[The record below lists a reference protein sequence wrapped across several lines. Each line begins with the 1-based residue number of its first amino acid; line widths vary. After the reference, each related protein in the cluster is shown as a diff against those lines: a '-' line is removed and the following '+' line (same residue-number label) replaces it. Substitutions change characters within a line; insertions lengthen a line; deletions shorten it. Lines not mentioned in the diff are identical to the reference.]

1 MLSDILDMARVE
13 SGRAEVF
20 RETFALTDLI
30 DEVLVLVRDRAPAEG
45 PPVQVGVPAD
55 FPLLWSDRRHLRQ
68 ILVNL
73 LANATA
79 FTAKD
84 GRVALTA
91 RRNRDQLEIAVAD
104 SGVGM
109 TPEQMRKAVTR
120 FAQAEDTLTR
130 RHQGIGLGLP
140 LAKSLT
146 ELLRGKLTIESESGR
161 GTTVTLV
168 FAEESVRERP
178 FEWAK
183 PPDRMAE
190 RARRFAEKEAQAQ
203 ASAGVSAAAQTSSD

>member
-1 MLSDILDMARVE
+1 M
-13 SGRAEVF
+13 
-20 RETFALTDLI
+20 
-30 DEVLVLVRDRAPAEG
+30 
-45 PPVQVGVPAD
+45 PPD

-84 GRVALTA
+84 GRIALTA

-109 TPEQMRKAVTR
+109 TPEQMKKAVTR

-146 ELLRGKLTIESESGR
+146 ELLGGKLDIESTR
-161 GTTVTLV
+161 GQGTSVTLS
-168 FAEESVRERP
+168 FSEESVRERP
-178 FEWAK
+178 FEWAR

-190 RARRFAEKEAQAQ
+190 RAKKFAEKQAGG
-203 ASAGVSAAAQTSSD
+203 AE